1 MMDECHLKADKA
13 VAARGK
19 KRVGVNVN
27 PPSFH
32 RHTYR
37 AALMA
42 LRSLSTM
49 RLPLQARA
57 SLSSVAR
64 HLHTTPLVLAERRP
78 RFDSEDSEVTPE
90 AEDLRNF
97 EVSDAIKAFQTA
109 RAEEH
114 ESTAAGHLVMRQDR
128 HVFKYLRLIENSLP
142 ELVGK
147 FRRCSRVYQS
157 LTGRSHSSSCSV
169 PTPYIQNTPYCS
181 FS

>member
-1 MMDECHLKADKA
+1 M
-13 VAARGK
+13 AARSK

-27 PPSFH
+27 SLPLH

-37 AALMA
+37 EALMA

-57 SLSSVAR
+57 SLASAAR
-64 HLHTTPLVLAERRP
+64 YIHSTPLVLAERRP
-78 RFDSEDSEVTPE
+78 RFDTEDSEVIPE

-147 FRRCSRVYQS
+147 SHHYSRVYLS
-157 LTGRSHSSSCSV
+157 LTSRSHSSSCSF
-169 PTPYIQNTPYCS
+169 PTPHLQNSPYCP